1 MHETL
6 SLWQAASLEA
16 TDWFKCLRG
25 VMPINSLVSLLP
37 AIEICIN
44 EGWIIK
50 ERGWITRDKTMSQEW
65 ELKRK
70 ELRERSSLLKPGLK
84 TQWHTQCA
92 TSEQTRVSSSS
103 ASFWNFRASSWIW
116 RCQKLMCGAAERW
129 KLFLHASL
137 TIFRSNS
144 VCCYWLHNKVTLPVL
159 SEASDKKELCALQM
173 LDWSF

>member
-1 MHETL
+1 MLLPTDELWYCFYSTIMFSVHETL

-65 ELKRK
+65 KLKRK
-70 ELRERSSLLKPGLK
+70 ELKIQSTETRSPKHSNIRSVPLMNCLVSSL
-84 TQWHTQCA
+84 
-92 TSEQTRVSSSS
+92 S
-103 ASFWNFRASSWIW
+103 ASFWNFKASSWTW
-116 RCQKLMCGAAERW
+116 RYQRLMWTAAEKW
-129 KLFLHASL
+129 KHSPCKSYN
-137 TIFRSNS
+137 IQ
-144 VCCYWLHNKVTLPVL
+144 
-159 SEASDKKELCALQM
+159 E
-173 LDWSF
+173 

>member
-25 VMPINSLVSLLP
+25 VMPINSLVSLLL

-70 ELRERSSLLKPGLK
+70 ELKRKIQSAETRSPKHSNIHSVPLTNSHVFPPHLPHFGTSKHLAGSEDVRSWCEGL
-84 TQWHTQCA
+84 QRDGNYFSMQVLQY
-92 TSEQTRVSSSS
+92 SGV
-103 ASFWNFRASSWIW
+103 I
-116 RCQKLMCGAAERW
+116 
-129 KLFLHASL
+129 LFAVNDF
-137 TIFRSNS
+137 T
-144 VCCYWLHNKVTLPVL
+144 T
-159 SEASDKKELCALQM
+159 E
-173 LDWSF
+173 